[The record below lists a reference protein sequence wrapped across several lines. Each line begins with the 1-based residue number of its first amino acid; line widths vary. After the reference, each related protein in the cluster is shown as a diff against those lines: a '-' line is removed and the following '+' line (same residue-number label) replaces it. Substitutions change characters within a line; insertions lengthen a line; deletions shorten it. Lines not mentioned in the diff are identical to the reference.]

1 MTTTMR
7 VAMVTSRF
15 SPLVGGIETHV
26 AEVSR
31 RLAQRGVAVSVF
43 TTDLGGQLPQQ
54 ERRDEVEIN
63 RFPAWPSSGDYYVS
77 LPLIRALRSRR
88 FDVVHVQGIHTLLP
102 PMVLG
107 AMQQMSV
114 PTVLTFHTGGHSSP
128 IRTAIRGAQW
138 RSLRGLM
145 RRTDELIGV
154 CEFEIDRF
162 SRLLKV
168 PRSRFRLIRN
178 GSEPL
183 PSGTPVEPGL
193 EGDPLILSVGRLE
206 RYKGHQRVIR
216 SMPALLRTRPG
227 ARLVVVGTGPYE
239 EMLRKLVRE
248 LGLTAAVS
256 FTSYGPERRASL
268 GALMRASDVVVLMS
282 EYEAHPVVVM
292 EALALGKPVVV
303 AQTSGLAEL
312 TRFQLVTSVE
322 LGISAELLASTMLSI
337 VRSPRPTNGDQPKLS
352 SWDDCANELLST
364 YAAATGQPARC

>member
-1 MTTTMR
+1 M
-7 VAMVTSRF
+7 
-15 SPLVGGIETHV
+15 
-26 AEVSR
+26 
-31 RLAQRGVAVSVF
+31 
-43 TTDLGGQLPQQ
+43 
-54 ERRDEVEIN
+54 
-63 RFPAWPSSGDYYVS
+63 
-77 LPLIRALRSRR
+77 
-88 FDVVHVQGIHTLLP
+88 
-102 PMVLG
+102 
-107 AMQQMSV
+107 
-114 PTVLTFHTGGHSSP
+114 
-128 IRTAIRGAQW
+128 
-138 RSLRGLM
+138 
-145 RRTDELIGV
+145 
-154 CEFEIDRF
+154 
-162 SRLLKV
+162 
-168 PRSRFRLIRN
+168 
-178 GSEPL
+178 
-183 PSGTPVEPGL
+183 
-193 EGDPLILSVGRLE
+193 ILSIGRLE